1 MTAPAPYT
9 SDTRAKGWRFELDY
23 ERIAQSDTWDLAAE
37 IPMAQPALLMLW
49 MVAWQQTPCGSLPND
64 EQIIRAKCR
73 IPPEQWSGMR
83 EVLLRGWWLADDGR
97 LYHHTLVERV
107 REMMERRRKESDRK
121 ALARA
126 RKPAGIP
133 PEDLGGPGES
143 FGDPDDVPGLS
154 RGTGAGLRQESATGT
169 GTGTSTGTE
178 DQTSAAN
185 SVGAASPSRGAR
197 LAQDWVLPKAWGEW
211 SVDEL
216 GMPADQVR
224 TEAAKFRDYW
234 CAKSGKDATKL
245 DWQATWRNWC
255 RNAKPTSKPS
265 PQPADTLAKM
275 ARVRDLLGAS
285 IIEVTHG
292 H

>member
-143 FGDPDDVPGLS
+143 FGYPDDVPGLS
-154 RGTGAGLRQESATGT
+154 RGTCAGLRPESATGT

-178 DQTSAAN
+178 DQTPAAN

-211 SVDEL
+211 AVEEL

>member
-73 IPPEQWSGMR
+73 IPAEQWPAMR
-83 EVLLRGWWLADDGR
+83 EVLLRGWWLAEDGR

-121 ALARA
+121 AMARG
-126 RKPAGIP
+126 RKPASIP
-133 PEDLGGPGES
+133 PEDP
-143 FGDPDDVPGLS
+143 FDPEGVLGLS
-154 RGTGAGLRQESATGT
+154 HGTGAGLHPESDTGTGTGT
-169 GTGTSTGTE
+169 GTGTSTSTKRDVTPAG
-178 DQTSAAN
+178 D

-211 SVDEL
+211 AVEEL